1 MESSWLGSVW
11 EMAVKKQMAR
21 RELGRLAG
29 KKGMTDGVFLE
40 DLQSLGMILLA
51 SMPKP
56 SKKDNSRSNY
66 ATVVTGYW
74 PYDGNGNDK
83 PLLFAVMKLADTNIN
98 VKSQLYQEGVRLKLI
113 NAQDQLVFIDDVSTN
128 LHAEMAIVN
137 YLCTKEGIQKQHLCG
152 LLEIYCSGK
161 GVCLDCSGW
170 MTKHGIIHAP
180 LSGAPSPT
188 GWKNPLTLALY
199 KASGENLVYT
209 KGLSELSHFNRAYGG
224 PYQGNVRL

>member
-29 KKGMTDGVFLE
+29 KRGMTDGVFLE

-56 SKKDNSRSNY
+56 AKKDNSRSNY

-83 PLLFAVMKLADTNIN
+83 PLRALGRIPGGGATLPGSGARQRVFEDAVVLLKSGNLSALAR
-98 VKSQLYQEGVRLKLI
+98 VKSFWTSKDP
-113 NAQDQLVFIDDVSTN
+113 QD
-128 LHAEMAIVN
+128 
-137 YLCTKEGIQKQHLCG
+137 
-152 LLEIYCSGK
+152 
-161 GVCLDCSGW
+161 
-170 MTKHGIIHAP
+170 
-180 LSGAPSPT
+180 
-188 GWKNPLTLALY
+188 
-199 KASGENLVYT
+199 
-209 KGLSELSHFNRAYGG
+209 
-224 PYQGNVRL
+224 